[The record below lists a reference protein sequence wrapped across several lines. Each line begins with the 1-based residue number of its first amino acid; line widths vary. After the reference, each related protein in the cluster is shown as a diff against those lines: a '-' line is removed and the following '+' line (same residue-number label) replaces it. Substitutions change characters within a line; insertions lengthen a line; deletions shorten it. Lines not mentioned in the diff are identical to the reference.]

1 MGIKF
6 QGLLLASVLVAYY
19 IYSPIP
25 ENVEDGWRLMFMNAL
40 FRSLGHVA
48 AIAEKLGF
56 AHYMDVMMMITT
68 MDYTPPVSDE
78 KVIVTDTTFNDVP
91 VRLYIPKGKSDSLKR
106 AVIYLHGGG
115 WCVGGKGMK
124 SYDFLSR
131 WTSEKLNA
139 VVVSVDYRLAPKYH
153 FPTQFEDVYAVA
165 KYFLQ
170 SSVLDQYKVD
180 SSRVCIAGD
189 SAGGNLA
196 AAVAQQLLHD
206 PEVKVKL
213 KIQALIYPALQTID
227 LDLPSYRDNENMP
240 ILPKSLMVR
249 FWSEYFTTD
258 ASLREAMET
267 NQHVPAESSDI
278 FKFVN
283 WSIWLPE
290 KFKKGYVYT
299 SSSHGSSK
307 VGQKYPGLLDP
318 RAAPLLVDET
328 KLRGLPLTYIIT
340 CQYDVLRDDG
350 LMYVSRLREAEV
362 PVVHEHVEGAVHGS
376 LTFLMGPFN
385 LPVGQKLANNYIEW
399 LNENL

>member
-6 QGLLLASVLVAYY
+6 LGFLIASVLVAYY

-25 ENVEDGWRLMFMNAL
+25 ENVEEKWTLMLFSAL

-48 AIAEKLGF
+48 TVAEKLGF
-56 AHYMDVMMMITT
+56 AHYMDVMMKITILE
-68 MDYTPPVSDE
+68 DTPPLSDE
-78 KVIVTDTTFNDVP
+78 KVIVTDTEFNHVP
-91 VRLYIPKGKSDSLKR
+91 VRLYIPKGQTDSLKR
-106 AVIYLHGGG
+106 GIIYFHGGG
-115 WCVGGKGMK
+115 WCLGGKGMR

-139 VVVSVDYRLAPKYH
+139 VVVSTDYRLAPKYH
-153 FPTQFEDVYAVA
+153 FPAQFEDSYAVA

-170 SSVLDQYKVD
+170 SSVLDQYNVD
-180 SSRVCIAGD
+180 SSRVCVAGD

-213 KIQALIYPALQTID
+213 KIQVLLYPALQPID

-240 ILPKSLMVR
+240 VLPKSLMVR
-249 FWSEYFTTD
+249 FWSEYFTKDT
-258 ASLREAMET
+258 SLKEAMEL
-267 NQHVPAESSDI
+267 NQHVPEESSGF

-283 WSIWLPE
+283 WSNWLPE
-290 KFKKGYVYT
+290 RFKKGHIYT
-299 SSSHGSSK
+299 SPSPGRSSI
-307 VGQKYPGLLDP
+307 GQKYPGLLDP

-328 KLRGLPLTYIIT
+328 KLRGLPLTYMVT
-340 CQYDVLRDDG
+340 CQHDVLRDDG
-350 LMYVSRLREAEV
+350 IMYVSRLREAGI
-362 PVVHEHVEGAVHGS
+362 PVVHEHVEDAVHGA
-376 LTFLMGPFN
+376 LTFLTGPFSFS
-385 LPVGQKLANNYIEW
+385 VGQRMANNYIKW